1 MFGVQGVEIELFV
14 SELGLGRLRLQDVGV
29 LCQEYLGMMRG
40 LGLGA
45 DCASLCLGV
54 WISL

>member
-40 LGLGA
+40 LGA